1 MINRSQ
7 RMILMKKFSYYYQVE
22 KVTKTKKKELSASL
36 LDDDDIRLHRLILE
50 LEPATEIGQKIYDEI
65 LFEVQMTY
73 KYRREEK

>member
-65 LFEVQMTY
+65 LYEVQMM
-73 KYRREEK
+73 

>member
-36 LDDDDIRLHRLILE
+36 LDDDNIRLHRLILE

-65 LFEVQMTY
+65 LNEVQMT
-73 KYRREEK
+73 

>member
-73 KYRREEK
+73 K

>member
-1 MINRSQ
+1 
-7 RMILMKKFSYYYQVE
+7 MKKFSYYYQVE

-65 LFEVQMTY
+65 LYEVQMM
-73 KYRREEK
+73 